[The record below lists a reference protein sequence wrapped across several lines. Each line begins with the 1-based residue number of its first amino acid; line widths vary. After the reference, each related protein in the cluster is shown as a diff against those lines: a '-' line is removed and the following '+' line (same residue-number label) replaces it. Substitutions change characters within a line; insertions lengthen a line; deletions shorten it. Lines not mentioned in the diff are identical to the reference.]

1 MAKKKKERQSDSP
14 SEDGTATAPKPAPA
28 RASSS
33 KKQAPPPSSL
43 IICRNKHWKYISS
56 FHGPWLQLPPETLEL
71 LAVQNYTLPQPRQID
86 PSVFFD
92 LVKIRRAVEESV
104 DLAVRATSGTTSS
117 SLRDSINGGNG
128 ILGVAASLGFGYG
141 GGTATLSRDRKFK
154 MRESASKKLSKA
166 YHLDEIAAS
175 VATMQSASSLED
187 VASHVLQ
194 RNPADRDAKYVH
206 FFHEKIPSR
215 MLAEC
220 TPLDPL
226 NEVIIA
232 QPDDVSPWRT
242 RGVTRV
248 FKEDYAGAVQDLTQG
263 LAWTRYWQAQ
273 HKPGNGELILASA
286 LREEERNGY
295 NRDWRDQPKIAEEDQ
310 PSSMELQLLFHR
322 AGVYLTI
329 ACQAVDAALDG
340 LVEAQNA
347 RAQAMAETNGDADG
361 EAPPLSATER
371 EAHRA
376 RLDARKVVKTNAKRA
391 LKDYTSFLSHLDYTP
406 GYPAEIVNEFQR
418 RVNNAANGL
427 NRYHSHKHKRLL
439 EMSGNLNLSNGA
451 LSDALIPHKNVPP
464 PPENPP
470 YSKTVN
476 GWPSLP
482 PPEIYQASALFSA
495 TPPPN
500 LPDYPN
506 HTTSITKNG
515 HSAIAHTIVVTECQ
529 EAITYHPLLTDA
541 LHSLL
546 LCHALL
552 QTSPKELLRHAHNTA
567 RLARICDGYPIF
579 LAARSPARADWIE
592 VLRCANNWISLA
604 QSWEALCAPAPL
616 PSQTG
621 ANGHA
626 AGGVPEKKETPE
638 QKHERVKQEAIIG
651 ALADER
657 VVDEESFQA
666 AVRAR
671 ERRALEDEE
680 GISGPFGDASP
691 TPPSPP
697 APPPHA
703 TASTTTDAHPS
714 SSSSAS
720 PPSSNTTNGH
730 TTAAAAPNGTTS
742 PPPSQ
747 PPAKRWAQ
755 DDGKEYPISTKR
767 AEAIA
772 RWVREAPLSVGGA
785 KKKGKGKG
793 KGRARAGGKKTFV
806 AARGVDVGRGQEEDE
821 EEDEVD

>member
-56 FHGPWLQLPPETLEL
+56 FYGPWLQLPPETLEL
-71 LAVQNYTLPQPRQID
+71 LAVQNYTLPRPRQID

-310 PSSMELQLLFHR
+310 PS
-322 AGVYLTI
+322 
-329 ACQAVDAALDG
+329 
-340 LVEAQNA
+340 
-347 RAQAMAETNGDADG
+347 
-361 EAPPLSATER
+361 
-371 EAHRA
+371 
-376 RLDARKVVKTNAKRA
+376 
-391 LKDYTSFLSHLDYTP
+391 
-406 GYPAEIVNEFQR
+406 
-418 RVNNAANGL
+418 
-427 NRYHSHKHKRLL
+427 
-439 EMSGNLNLSNGA
+439 
-451 LSDALIPHKNVPP
+451 
-464 PPENPP
+464 
-470 YSKTVN
+470 
-476 GWPSLP
+476 
-482 PPEIYQASALFSA
+482 
-495 TPPPN
+495 
-500 LPDYPN
+500 
-506 HTTSITKNG
+506 
-515 HSAIAHTIVVTECQ
+515 
-529 EAITYHPLLTDA
+529 
-541 LHSLL
+541 
-546 LCHALL
+546 
-552 QTSPKELLRHAHNTA
+552 
-567 RLARICDGYPIF
+567 
-579 LAARSPARADWIE
+579 
-592 VLRCANNWISLA
+592 
-604 QSWEALCAPAPL
+604 
-616 PSQTG
+616 
-621 ANGHA
+621 
-626 AGGVPEKKETPE
+626 
-638 QKHERVKQEAIIG
+638 
-651 ALADER
+651 
-657 VVDEESFQA
+657 
-666 AVRAR
+666 
-671 ERRALEDEE
+671 
-680 GISGPFGDASP
+680 
-691 TPPSPP
+691 
-697 APPPHA
+697 
-703 TASTTTDAHPS
+703 
-714 SSSSAS
+714 
-720 PPSSNTTNGH
+720 
-730 TTAAAAPNGTTS
+730 
-742 PPPSQ
+742 
-747 PPAKRWAQ
+747 
-755 DDGKEYPISTKR
+755 
-767 AEAIA
+767 
-772 RWVREAPLSVGGA
+772 
-785 KKKGKGKG
+785 
-793 KGRARAGGKKTFV
+793 
-806 AARGVDVGRGQEEDE
+806 
-821 EEDEVD
+821 